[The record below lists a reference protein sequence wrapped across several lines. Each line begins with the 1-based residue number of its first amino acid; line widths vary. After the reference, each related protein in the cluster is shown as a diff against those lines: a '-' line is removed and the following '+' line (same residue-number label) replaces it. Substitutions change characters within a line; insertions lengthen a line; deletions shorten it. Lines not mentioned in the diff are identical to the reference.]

1 MKPKRNASP
10 TKTGAAASH
19 QRRGNGPA
27 SAITITSAKQMNRNS
42 APSSNQFAKSVSR

>member
-19 QRRGNGPA
+19 QRRGNAPRERHHD
-27 SAITITSAKQMNRNS
+27 TSAKQMNRNS